1 MAEKKTQIK
10 KEAKHVVLSP
20 RVTEKSAIG
29 SEKGVYVFNVAGTA
43 HKKNIIAAIKELYK
57 VTPVDVRLVNY
68 PGKKV
73 FTRGK
78 VGFTSGGKK
87 AYVALKKGDKI
98 EFA

>member
-29 SEKGVYVFNVAGTA
+29 SEKGTYVFNVSRNA
-43 HKKNIIAAIKELYK
+43 HKKSIIAAIKELYK
-57 VTPVDVRLVNY
+57 VTPQDVRLVNY

-73 FTRGK
+73 ISKGK
-78 VGFTSGGKK
+78 IGYTSEGKK
-87 AYVALKKGDKI
+87 AYVSLKKGDKI